1 MSKYILLFFIFIT
14 VQVSAQSTE
23 VIDVAQ
29 LELKLSESKSKIQVF
44 NFWATW
50 CGPCI
55 KELPYFEAAGAE
67 MKDKIDVNL
76 ITVDFV
82 EDIEKVNKFV
92 ARKDI
97 KSNVFLIDNVDY
109 NSWIDKVDP
118 RWSGAIPA
126 TLIINSATGER
137 RFVESELK
145 EGELENLI
153 SELQ

>member
-1 MSKYILLFFIFIT
+1 MSKFILFSLLFFSLH
-14 VQVSAQSTE
+14 VSAQTTA
-23 VIDVAQ
+23 VIDVPQ
-29 LELKLSESKSKIQVF
+29 LELKLSESSSKIQVF

-55 KELPYFEAAGAE
+55 KELPYLEAAGQS
-67 MKDKIDVNL
+67 MSDKIDVNL

-92 ARKDI
+92 ARKDL
-97 KSNVFLIDNVDY
+97 KSNIFLIDNVDY

-126 TLIINSATGER
+126 TLIINSITGER

-145 EGELENLI
+145 EGQLENLI
-153 SELQ
+153 NELL